1 MWQLPPT
8 VPKPSQ
14 HSKRERV
21 IEKVA
26 RLTDEIVR
34 RRIKLESDTLEK
46 QATPHVFDQFALQE
60 QVAATLIAPITHR
73 ASRI

>member
-34 RRIKLESDTLEK
+34 RRIKLESDTLS
-46 QATPHVFDQFALQE
+46 TTRLRVLPHSSL
-60 QVAATLIAPITHR
+60 PR
-73 ASRI
+73 KSASPLD